1 MWTRAFLLS
10 GVLLS
15 ALATALTPPAL
26 AAQSVYHTVAGVRRV
41 APERVEPSVLLIQQE
56 SESSLG
62 AHIAIGALAG
72 VALGAAVG
80 MAAADCSGFMS
91 ELCRGDAALTGALIG
106 GVVGAFVGIFVW
118 QGTKPPPAPT
128 GDIP

>member
-1 MWTRAFLLS
+1 MWTRTLVLC

-15 ALATALTPPAL
+15 ALGGALTPPAL

-41 APERVEPSVLLIQQE
+41 APERVAPSVLISSQE

-62 AHIAIGALAG
+62 MHIAIGALAG
-72 VALGAAVG
+72 VALGAALG
-80 MAAADCSGFMS
+80 TASADCSGFMS
-91 ELCRGDAALTGALIG
+91 QLCRGEAALTGALIG